1 MIYVKSLLAGL
12 AALILIAALI
22 VGALYLAPFVIERL
36 PSSGQGGVGFDVYEN
51 GPWVSI
57 WVLAIAPLCVF
68 VGVSYWAFRRASKAA
83 GRSK

>member
-12 AALILIAALI
+12 AALILTAMLI
-22 VGALYLAPFVIERL
+22 VGSLYLASFVIERI

-57 WVLAIAPLCVF
+57 WVLAIAALCIF
-68 VGVSYWAFRRASKAA
+68 AAVSYWAFKRASRGASPK
-83 GRSK
+83 S